1 MCREPQLGC
10 RDQSCASNQQKHLS
24 LWSVQKRKAF
34 AVSGRLLRVLL
45 EPPEGDSAL
54 CKMTLRL
61 RELNQGLERALGPVL
76 GSGMR
81 VRHPLGCLMLL
92 ALERMVHGNKKAALG
107 PYEDSCCNL

>member
-10 RDQSCASNQQKHLS
+10 RDQSCACHLQKHSS
-24 LWSVQKRKAF
+24 LLSVQKQKAF
-34 AVSGRLLRVLL
+34 AVSGRLLHVLL
-45 EPPEGDSAL
+45 EPPEGDSVP

-81 VRHPLGCLMLL
+81 VMHPLGCLMLL
-92 ALERMVHGNKKAALG
+92 ALDRMVHGNKKATLG